1 MRPAVIYLFLGPPA
15 VLGEVVG
22 RVDEDNLRV
31 KFSNGTV
38 RTWPESYVTECETV
52 EEAQAQLAAVQE
64 SHRKVRRWM

>member
-1 MRPAVIYLFLGPPA
+1 MRPCVIYLFLGAPA

-38 RTWPESYVTECETV
+38 RTWPESYVTERDTV
-52 EEAQAQLAAVQE
+52 EEAEKALAEILKAH
-64 SHRKVRRWM
+64 SAARKWA